1 MTHPN
6 RRSTDPDDGERH
18 AVLQLVEST
27 AAKFIARVLLPI
39 VVSALC
45 ALTMWVGRNALDR
58 IDDQGRDIAQVK
70 SDLRVIS
77 IRLDEGVIR
86 QVDQNKEVIDDHE
99 HRIQLLERKGHL

>member
-45 ALTMWVGRNALDR
+45 ALTMWVGRTALDR
-58 IDDQGRDIAQVK
+58 IDAQGHDIQQVQ

-77 IRLDEGVIR
+77 TRLDERVIR
-86 QVDQNKEVIDDHE
+86 QVDENKREIEDHE
-99 HRIQLLERKGHL
+99 HRLQLVERKVGM